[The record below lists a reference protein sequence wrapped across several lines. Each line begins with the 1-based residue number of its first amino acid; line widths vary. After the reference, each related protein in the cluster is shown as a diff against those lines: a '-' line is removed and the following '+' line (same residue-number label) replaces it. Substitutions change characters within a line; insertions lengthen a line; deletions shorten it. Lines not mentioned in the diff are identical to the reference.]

1 MALAIPG
8 GPGSV
13 LLDAVQ
19 RIEPR
24 SCPRE
29 FMVETSEVVFYGEVR
44 PKEAEGK
51 VGTSSQ
57 SHFEVNS
64 SEVVLI

>member
-1 MALAIPG
+1 
-8 GPGSV
+8 
-13 LLDAVQ
+13 
-19 RIEPR
+19 
-24 SCPRE
+24 
-29 FMVETSEVVFYGEVR
+29 MVETSEVVFYGEVR

-51 VGTSSQ
+51 VGTSLQ